1 MRPTSRWAAIVTVL
15 AVLAGAC
22 GEDPAEDDSASAT
35 TATSVEE
42 PGTTDASAAEAPVEE
57 SGNGDG
63 AGEEEPDSLADFLGF
78 DFDDPDSTAAF
89 SAEMERRVQETIAS
103 CMAQEGFEY
112 IPAVRT
118 QGGFGFS
125 VQDEETFAR
134 EQGFGITTW
143 VGQEDAFL
151 SSDEDWVDPNAEI
164 VASLSDSER
173 EAYNEVLYGESPA
186 FGDGG
191 PRDGGPRDGPGV
203 VDDFFGSGCT
213 GQAFQEVYGSW
224 AQVFTELA
232 PQFEELQQ
240 RVQADPRF
248 KEANEQWAGCMADR
262 GFPYDSQEAMFD
274 QVNEEFS
281 RRLEEITGA
290 GGFDPFAALSEEEIE
305 EFMAE
310 RSDEEIADFF
320 DLAQQEAL
328 AAIDQE
334 ALAALQQEEIDIAV
348 ASFECSSETDV
359 SIEDIFR
366 DYEGDFV
373 RENRDVLEGLRS

>member
-1 MRPTSRWAAIVTVL
+1 MRATSRWAAIVTVL

-22 GEDPAEDDSASAT
+22 GGDSAEDDSGAT
-35 TATSVEE
+35 TIATSVEE
-42 PGTTDASAAEAPVEE
+42 PGTTEEPVAEAPVEE
-57 SGNGDG
+57 SGNGDDVD
-63 AGEEEPDSLADFLGF
+63 EEEPDSLADFFGF

-89 SAEMERRVQETIAS
+89 SAEMERRVQESIAS

-125 VQDEETFAR
+125 IQDEETFAR
-134 EQGFGITTW
+134 ERGFGITTFIG
-143 VGQEDAFL
+143 VEDAFL

-164 VASLSDSER
+164 VQSLSDSER
-173 EAYNEVLYGESPA
+173 EAYYEVLYGESLELE
-186 FGDGG
+186 DGG
-191 PRDGGPRDGPGV
+191 PGDGPGV
-203 VDDFFGSGCT
+203 VDDLFGSGCT
-213 GQAFQEVYGSW
+213 GQAFEEVYGAW

-232 PQFEELQQ
+232 PKFEELQQ

-248 KEANEQWAGCMADR
+248 KEANEQWASCMAGR
-262 GFPYDSQEAMFD
+262 GFPYESREAMSE

-281 RRLEEITGA
+281 RRLEEITG
-290 GGFDPFAALSEEEIE
+290 GPRDFDPFSEMSEEEIE

-310 RSDEEIADFF
+310 RSEDEIADFF

-328 AAIDQE
+328 ASIDQD
-334 ALAALQQEEIDIAV
+334 ALEALQQEEIDIAV
-348 ASFECSSETDV
+348 ASFECGSETDV
-359 SIEDIFR
+359 SIDEIFR

>member
-1 MRPTSRWAAIVTVL
+1 MRATSRWAAIVTVL

-22 GEDPAEDDSASAT
+22 GGDPAEDDSASAT

-42 PGTTDASAAEAPVEE
+42 PGTTEAPAEEAPVEG

-63 AGEEEPDSLADFLGF
+63 AGEEEPDSLADFFGF
-78 DFDDPDSTAAF
+78 DFDDPDSAAAF
-89 SAEMERRVQETIAS
+89 SAEMERRVQESIAT

-134 EQGFGITTW
+134 ERGFGITTFIG
-143 VGQEDAFL
+143 VEDAFL

-164 VASLSDSER
+164 VQSLSDSER
-173 EAYNEVLYGESPA
+173 EAYNEVLYGESFE

-191 PRDGGPRDGPGV
+191 PGDGPGV
-203 VDDFFGSGCT
+203 VDDLFGSGCT
-213 GQAFQEVYGSW
+213 GEAFQEVYGAW

-248 KEANEQWAGCMADR
+248 KEANEQWASCMADR
-262 GFPYDSQEAMFD
+262 GFPYDSQDAMVE

-281 RRLEEITGA
+281 RRLEEITGP
-290 GGFDPFAALSEEEIE
+290 GDFDPFAEMSEEEIE

-310 RSDEEIADFF
+310 RSEDEIADFF

-328 AAIDQE
+328 GSIDQD
-334 ALAALQQEEIDIAV
+334 ALEALQQEEIDIAV
-348 ASFECSSETDV
+348 ASFECASETDV
-359 SIEDIFR
+359 SIEEIFR